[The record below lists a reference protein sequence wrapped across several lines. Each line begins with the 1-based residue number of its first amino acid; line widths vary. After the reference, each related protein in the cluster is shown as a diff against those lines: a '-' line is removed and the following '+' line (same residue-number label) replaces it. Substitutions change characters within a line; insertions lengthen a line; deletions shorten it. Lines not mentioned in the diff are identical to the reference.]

1 MNMDRFEMKLR
12 AHSARVKNSMAAPFD
27 QEMEELYMKNSKTS
41 YKKVISIIAAAAA
54 LACLATAFAAGG
66 LGGWYSSPTREF
78 ESIHDSAPIAEE
90 LGYAPVL
97 IESFKNGYSYK
108 TGYSTDNEITD
119 DDGSVKESFKSAFF
133 TYEKDGDEVWFSQDR
148 SDSVN
153 VEKGEIV
160 ATVDGIDVYYYS
172 YTNKIVPE
180 DYEMT
185 EEDKAAEE
193 SGELIFSWGSDTV
206 KMTEVCSAQW
216 KDEGIAYCL
225 MQMGGKLSAE
235 ELTEMAIEA
244 IEAR

>member
-12 AHSARVKNSMAAPFD
+12 AHSARVKDSMAAPFD
-27 QEMEELYMKNSKTS
+27 HETEVFYMKNSKIS

-66 LGGWYSSPTREF
+66 LGGWYSSASREF
-78 ESIHDSAPIAEE
+78 ESIQDSAPIAEE
-90 LGYAPVL
+90 LGYAPIL

-119 DDGSVKESFKSAFF
+119 DDGSVKESFKSAYF

-148 SDSVN
+148 SKSVD
-153 VEKGEIV
+153 VERGEIV

-206 KMTEVCSAQW
+206 QVTEVCSAQW
-216 KDEGIAYCL
+216 RNGDIACCL